1 MKIIHKKIKNV
12 ERITK
17 GMDSPSTPSENLKLS
32 LLNQENVFTN
42 WKWGI
47 DLSKFMGRYN
57 DNKKVLVEVHIADF
71 FDSFAKSSPSGESKT
86 NAKPTRGKT
95 IKIGKIGRFNITKYK
110 YIYLKIK

>member
-1 MKIIHKKIKNV
+1 MHKNIKNV

-17 GMDSPSTPSENLKLS
+17 GIDNPSTPRENLKLS
-32 LLNQENVFTN
+32 LLNHENVLTN

-47 DLSKFMGRYN
+47 DLSKFIGRYN

-71 FDSFAKSSPSGESKT
+71 LDSFAKSSPSGESKIKA
-86 NAKPTRGKT
+86 NPTRGKA
-95 IKIGKIGRFNITKYK
+95 IKMGKIGRFNITKYK

>member
-1 MKIIHKKIKNV
+1 MHKNIKKV

-17 GMDSPSTPSENLKLS
+17 GIDKPSTPRENLKLS
-32 LLNQENVFTN
+32 LLNHENVLTN

-47 DLSKFMGRYN
+47 DLSKFTGRYN
-57 DNKKVLVEVHIADF
+57 DNKKVLEEVQIADF
-71 FDSFAKSSPSGESKT
+71 FDSFAKSSLSGESKT
-86 NAKPTRGKT
+86 KANPTRGRA